1 MANKAN
7 LIDSYTEMAPRYE
20 QVVDSK
26 LSHFGGWSYSGFI
39 NPLLTSAPVR
49 QQETILDIFDRTGVI
64 AALLEKAGHPRN
76 QNHGL
81 DTTMSMRLYARQR
94 PGDPYHHA
102 GKHLV
107 CDSAMVVPCSN
118 SSFTQA
124 ICSLATLQME
134 VKMSIKESVRGLK
147 KGGKLIIADMGVSKV
162 LKFPGMKFF
171 VRIALF
177 IYFILVEN
185 KSRKIVEE
193 AA

>member
-39 NPLLTSAPVR
+39 NPLLASAPVR
-49 QQETILDIFDRTGVI
+49 PQETIMDVSDRTGVI
-64 AALLEKAGHPRN
+64 AVLLEKAGHPRN

-102 GKHLV
+102 GKHLL
-107 CDSAMVVPCSN
+107 CASAMEMPCAN
-118 SSFTQA
+118 SSFTQV
-124 ICSLATLQME
+124 ICSLATLQMD
-134 VKMSIKESVRGLK
+134 VKMSIKESVRGLQ
-147 KGGKLIIADMGVSKV
+147 KGGKLIIADMGLSKV